1 MFYQKR
7 SGQFRYSVFREFE
20 ALPGLIHAIT
30 NRSSGDG
37 FRERPAA
44 EAGGTIPDETL
55 LGALGVSKE
64 RLFHLDQTHSD
75 RITIINHDEVI
86 SFDSRRAQPGD
97 GIILTGPGCFA
108 AVRTA
113 DCVPLLALLPQS
125 KMVCLIHA
133 GWRGTCDRIVA
144 KGIQRFLEVSGAGP
158 KDLWLGLGPCIRKCC
173 YRVGSDVSDRYR
185 RAGHDVETLLSGSH
199 LDLVKANISQLQE
212 LGAVQIEDSG
222 LCTACRPDLFYSY
235 RRDGTTG
242 RIWTIAGFVGGAPDR
257 EKLCPRRAQELQF
270 DS

>member
-7 SGQFRYSVFREFE
+7 SGQFRYSAFQEFE
-20 ALPGLIHAIT
+20 AIPGLIHAIT
-30 NRSSGDG
+30 NRGAGDG
-37 FRERPAA
+37 YEARTGA
-44 EAGGTIPDETL
+44 ETGSPTPNEQL

-64 RLFHLDQTHSD
+64 RLFLLDQKHSD
-75 RITIINHDEVI
+75 RVVAINHEEVI
-86 SFDSRRAQPGD
+86 SLDSRRAQPGD

-113 DCVPLLALLPQS
+113 DCVPLLALLPKR

-144 KGIQRFLEVSGAGP
+144 KGIQRFLELSSACSE
-158 KDLWLGLGPCIRKCC
+158 DLRVGVGPCIRKCC
-173 YRVGSDVSDRYR
+173 YQVGSDVRDQYR
-185 RAGHDVETLLSGSH
+185 RAGHDLEDLLTESH

-212 LGAVQIEDSG
+212 LGAVRIEDSG

-235 RRDGTTG
+235 RREGATG
-242 RIWTIAGFVGGAPDR
+242 RIWTIAGFVAGTAG
-257 EKLCPRRAQELQF
+257 
-270 DS
+270 